1 MTEYDSP
8 WKEILDKYFEEFMQI
23 CFPVLHQAIDWSSPP
38 KMLDK
43 EFQQIAQESET
54 GQRTV
59 DKLVEVRLLTGQLE
73 WLLVHLEIQSQSSN
87 AFARRMFVYY
97 YRITDKFDQPV
108 VSLAVLG
115 DADPDWNPQ
124 QFEQSLFGCRVRFEF
139 PTVKLLQFENRIE
152 ELEQSENP
160 FATVILAHLMT
171 LKTAGNPVDRSQWK
185 LRLLKPLY
193 RRGMSRDTIRD
204 LFRLIDWMMDLP
216 TDIALQF
223 ENELLL
229 FEREKHMPYVTSIER
244 HGIEKGIEQGIE
256 QGIERGE
263 LVGQI
268 RLYQRLSGQQEQ
280 PREQLIS
287 QTVEALQSQLIQL
300 QQSFDS
306 SDEN

>member
-8 WKEILDKYFEEFMQI
+8 WKEILDKYFAEFMQL
-23 CFPVLHQAIDWSSPP
+23 CFPELYQAIDWVTPT

-73 WLLVHLEIQSQSSN
+73 WILVHLEIQSQSSDS
-87 AFARRMFVYY
+87 FARRMFVYY
-97 YRITDKFDQPV
+97 YRITDKYNKPV

-115 DADPDWNPQ
+115 DANPGWRPKH
-124 QFEQSLFGCRVRFEF
+124 FEQSLFGCRVRFEF
-139 PTVKLLQFENRIE
+139 PTVKLIEFENRLE
-152 ELEQSENP
+152 ELEKSENP

-193 RRGMSRDTIRD
+193 RQGMSRETIRD
-204 LFRLIDWMMDLP
+204 LFRVIDWMMDLP
-216 TDIALQF
+216 HDIALQF

-229 FEREKHMPYVTSIER
+229 FEREKQMPYVTSIEQ
-244 HGIEKGIEQGIE
+244 HGMEKGMEK
-256 QGIERGE
+256 GE
-263 LVGQI
+263 LIGQI
-268 RLYQRLSGQQEQ
+268 RLYQQLLGQPEQ
-280 PREQLIS
+280 RRDQFLS
-287 QTVEALQSQLIQL
+287 QTIEALQSQLSQL
-300 QQSFDS
+300 QQSFHS
-306 SDEN
+306 RAKE

>member
-244 HGIEKGIEQGIE
+244 HGIEKGIE
-256 QGIERGE
+256 RGE